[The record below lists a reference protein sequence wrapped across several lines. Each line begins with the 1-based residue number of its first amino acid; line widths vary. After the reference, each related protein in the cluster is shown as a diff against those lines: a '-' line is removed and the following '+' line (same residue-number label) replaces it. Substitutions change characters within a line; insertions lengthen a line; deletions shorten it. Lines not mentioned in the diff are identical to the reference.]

1 MPASSFRALDVPQIL
16 KDDGPLSS
24 QAAALDPHAP
34 FSGDLFKTTADQQRP
49 AGFSQALAESA
60 GHERIAPR
68 QLSNCLS
75 IVLRLGMISASLPT
89 SFPTGANAPARSEA
103 TCRPS

>member
-1 MPASSFRALDVPQIL
+1 M
-16 KDDGPLSS
+16 SS

-34 FSGDLFKTTADQQRP
+34 DLFKTTADQQRP

-68 QLSNCLS
+68 QLPNCLS

-103 TCRPS
+103 ACRPS

>member
-1 MPASSFRALDVPQIL
+1 MPASSFRALEVPQIL

-49 AGFSQALAESA
+49 AGFSQAPAESA

-68 QLSNCLS
+68 QLSSCLS
-75 IVLRLGMISASLPT
+75 IALRLGMISASLPT
-89 SFPTGANAPARSEA
+89 SSPTGANAPARSEA